1 MIAGLY
7 VPDCSDD
14 LKAVDGVAASSAVTK
29 YLPVFE
35 SAMTFDAGPD
45 AAVFSPM
52 LIADDPAGAVAS
64 GCGDRVDFA
73 VAAVAEYFS
82 VAGESMRDDVAGD
95 DDVVAVAGPAAAD
108 RDDGAGENLGVD
120 AAPIVLGWRGDR
132 LIVHRND
139 RLGDAL
145 ITYRREAAMTITPGN
160 APAALQYVE
169 APQTLTM
176 SASGSTR
183 PAQVR
188 GSGTAEALGRG
199 DRLTRFGQHHGRR
212 AAHRRRPPGGTGR
225 RCWPT
230 SVR

>member
-1 MIAGLY
+1 
-7 VPDCSDD
+7 
-14 LKAVDGVAASSAVTK
+14 
-29 YLPVFE
+29 
-35 SAMTFDAGPD
+35 MTFDAGPD

-82 VAGESMRDDVAGD
+82 VAGESMRDGVAGD

-145 ITYRREAAMTITPGN
+145 ITYRREAAMTITPEN
-160 APAALQYVE
+160 TSAALQYVE

-176 SASGSTR
+176 SDKWVDETGTGAWERYSRGTR
-183 PAQVR
+183 PGRSPHTFRSTPWAP
-188 GSGTAEALGRG
+188 GCAPSTTAWRYWKAL
-199 DRLTRFGQHHGRR
+199 L
-212 AAHRRRPPGGTGR
+212 
-225 RCWPT
+225 PT